1 MYFRPVKIDYSELVT
16 GTEWNRLLLERLTD
30 EDKKTIGMLIFLTT
44 FRICQEDN
52 WVERHLLAEL
62 DTLLAGKK
70 KFEKYLVGLAEEYFS
85 TLFAGHK
92 EPINYFFRKPQF
104 LGCLETVYHLFEDK
118 GVVNLNLP
126 PF

>member
-16 GTEWNRLLLERLTD
+16 GTEWNRLLLERLTN

-44 FRICQEDN
+44 FRVYQENDC
-52 WVERHLLAEL
+52 VENALLMDL
-62 DTLLAGKK
+62 DTLLAGKQ
-70 KFEKYLVGLAEEYFS
+70 KFEKHLVGLAEEYFS
-85 TLFAGHK
+85 TLFAGHE
-92 EPINYFFRKPQF
+92 EPICYSFRQPKF

-118 GVVNLNLP
+118 GVVDLNVP